1 MNFHHLQYWQQRAQA
16 LKIEHQLFIDG
27 RYQPAAAGKRFAVE
41 DPAGR
46 RELAQVA
53 RGEAADIDRA
63 VSAARAAFERGDWPR
78 PPGAAQNHAAALR
91 RSDGTAS

>member
-27 RYQPAAAGKRFAVE
+27 RYQPAAAGKSFAVE

-46 RELAQVA
+46 RELAQIARVKPPTSIGRSARRAPPLSVA
-53 RGEAADIDRA
+53 TGR
-63 VSAARAAFERGDWPR
+63 R
-78 PPGAAQNHAAALR
+78 PPR
-91 RSDGTAS
+91 RSVRPRCCASPS

>member
-53 RGEAADIDRA
+53 RGEA
-63 VSAARAAFERGDWPR
+63 
-78 PPGAAQNHAAALR
+78 
-91 RSDGTAS
+91 

>member
-27 RYQPAAAGKRFAVE
+27 RYQPAAAGKSFAVE

-46 RELAQVA
+46 RELAQIA
-53 RGEAADIDRA
+53 RG
-63 VSAARAAFERGDWPR
+63 
-78 PPGAAQNHAAALR
+78 
-91 RSDGTAS
+91 